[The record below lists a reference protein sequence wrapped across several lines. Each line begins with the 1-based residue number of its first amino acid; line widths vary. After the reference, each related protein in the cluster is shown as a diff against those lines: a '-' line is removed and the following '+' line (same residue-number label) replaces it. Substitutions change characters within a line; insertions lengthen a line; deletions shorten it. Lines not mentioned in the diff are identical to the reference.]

1 MRYSRH
7 EIEIFLNF
15 VRAAL
20 VYFPDSPMSNPA
32 ATPCVSFDLY
42 SLLLLVS
49 KASLAKQSPKE
60 LQIFKKKCS
69 LQNGLILIFEDLA
82 MKILLT
88 GATGFL
94 GSHLLEMLASLPN
107 TEVIVLKRSFSNTAR
122 IKHLLNA
129 PSVSTFNVDQVE
141 LVEIFNNRQIDIII
155 HTATEYGRNETTSLK
170 TIETNLLFPI
180 KLIELAIQNG
190 TSTFINTDSYF
201 NKENFSYSHLINY
214 SLSKKVFLQWL
225 IHFSKKIKICNLVLE
240 HIYGEGDD
248 LSKFAPAMI
257 NDIVVEKKPLVNTT
271 YGHQKRDF
279 IYVKDVV
286 NAYKTVINYA
296 LTNNFRFKTGCQ
308 THETASFYK
317 IKSITNE
324 LILAEFS

>member
-1 MRYSRH
+1 
-7 EIEIFLNF
+7 
-15 VRAAL
+15 
-20 VYFPDSPMSNPA
+20 
-32 ATPCVSFDLY
+32 
-42 SLLLLVS
+42 
-49 KASLAKQSPKE
+49 
-60 LQIFKKKCS
+60 
-69 LQNGLILIFEDLA
+69 

-94 GSHLLEMLASLPN
+94 GSHLLEMLTSLPN

-129 PSVSTFNVDQVE
+129 PSFSTFNVDQVE
-141 LVEIFNNRQIDIII
+141 LAEIFNNRQIDIII

-248 LSKFAPAMI
+248 LSKFVPSMI

-296 LTNNFRFKTGCQ
+296 LTNNFRFRSFEVGTGTSLSIQ
-308 THETASFYK
+308 DFLKE
-317 IKSITNE
+317 IKSISKSTSQLNFGALPYRDDEIMNSYADITELTNSGWKTQYTVNE
-324 LILAEFS
+324 GLHLTIKETLQAHE